1 MALSN
6 VGFQRHSFGSDN
18 PAGNT
23 ALSGN
28 YAGGSAADNQIETSY
43 VAAFREGFEQ
53 AFQQTESKLQ
63 PYFESETQNEE
74 YQYFD
79 RIGVAAQMIEDN
91 TRFQSNPNSDITHDR
106 RRIGLKDYELGKY
119 IDEKDLKRVI
129 TDPMN
134 AYTQALL
141 ASGKR
146 KIDDIIIERFFGAA
160 STGKNGATTVNFTDV
175 AENDENINVGSLTI
189 GAGQAVGGGNLIT
202 ATTPGFAIDA
212 TSNTEGF
219 VIGANYV
226 GSGTGTPSGLTLAKL
241 RAARLAM
248 LKLNSIDQDEII
260 NCFVTSKQIDDLL
273 GITEVVSSDFAVRKA
288 LVEGNVV
295 TFMGFRFIVCERLP
309 LYDGTHDDER
319 RCIVAT
325 SKALKMSIGTGLKG
339 DMWRDPSKKNIPY
352 IYFKMC
358 ADATRMWGEVAGEI
372 RCNEDVS

>member
-1 MALSN
+1 MALST
-6 VGFQRHSFGSDN
+6 VGSQGYSYDATNSL
-18 PAGNT
+18 AT
-23 ALSGN
+23 ST
-28 YAGGSAADNQIETSY
+28 SAENNIETSY

-63 PYFESETQNEE
+63 PYFESESQSEE

-79 RIGVAAQMIEDN
+79 RVGIASVMSEDVSRYGDNPFGEIE
-91 TRFQSNPNSDITHDR
+91 HDR

-146 KIDDIIIERFFGAA
+146 KIDDIIIDSFFGSAY
-160 STGKNGATTVNFTDV
+160 TGKNGGVTKTFVGASDTATIIEVGADTV
-175 AENDENINVGSLTI
+175 
-189 GAGQAVGGGNLIT
+189 GAGQSTSGGNLIT
-202 ATTPGFAIDA
+202 GSETLYTVDS

-219 VIGANYV
+219 SI
-226 GSGTGTPSGLTLAKL
+226 GSGYDGSASGTASDTGLSLAKL
-241 RAARLAM
+241 RGARSTM
-248 LKLNSIDQDEII
+248 LKLNAINQDEVV

-288 LVEGNVV
+288 LVEGTVV

-309 LYDGTHDDER
+309 ISAGSER

-325 SKALKMSIGTGLKG
+325 PKALKMSIGTALKG
-339 DMWRDPSKKNIPY
+339 DMWRVPAKKNIPY
-352 IYFKMC
+352 LYFKMA
-358 ADATRMWGEVAGEI
+358 ADASRMWGEVSGEI
-372 RCNEDVS
+372 RCVE

>member
-6 VGFQRHSFGSDN
+6 VGYQR
-18 PAGNT
+18 T
-23 ALSGN
+23 SGA
-28 YAGGSAADNQIETSY
+28 YAGGVAGDNQIETSY

-63 PYFESETQNEE
+63 PYFESESQNEE

-79 RIGVAAQMIEDN
+79 RIGVATEMVEDN
-91 TRFQSNPNSDITHDR
+91 TRFQTNPNSTIDHDR
-106 RRIGLKDYELGKY
+106 RRLGLKDYELGKY

-146 KIDDIIIERFFGAA
+146 KIDDIIIDKFFGKAY
-160 STGKNGATTVNFTDV
+160 TGKNGATEIDFTDV
-175 AENDENINVGSLTI
+175 AEDSAVVTVGSLTI
-189 GAGQAVGGGNLIT
+189 GAGQAVNGGNLIT
-202 ATTPGFAIDA
+202 ATTPNFAIDA
-212 TSNTEGF
+212 TANTEGF
-219 VIGANYV
+219 TVGANYG
-226 GSGTGTPSGLTLAKL
+226 GSASGLTLAKL
-241 RAARLAM
+241 RAARITM

-288 LVEGNVV
+288 LVEGTVV

-309 LYDGTHDDER
+309 LYNGTEDNER

-325 SKALKMSIGTGLKG
+325 NKALKMSVGSGLKG

-358 ADATRMWGEVAGEI
+358 ADASRMWGEVAGEI
-372 RCNEDVS
+372 RCNEAV